1 VRASDSQTLSTPAT
15 CFQCDAYGRR
25 TGLKIRHAPGSPG
38 VDCFHRH
45 RGRAAISFGNFTR
58 MAHARLLYDYLETEK
73 AERRMDDVLAEDYGY
88 PAQAIELPA
97 DDRLRLNKDLLHFSY
112 KRLRHSP
119 ESKPWPNSILG
130 NLFDPVLGFMTHIR
144 DNRPDL
150 FDSIEERMNWSRLH
164 GLLETGR
171 ELRIRVSAD
180 VDYRPRY
187 DFHLGLRLPSGKPV
201 LTHFVPSSVSVPPP
215 CTGTTCQ

>member
-1 VRASDSQTLSTPAT
+1 MPKPSFTPSDEQVKGAFRNSMFYEIAFTFGVPAH
-15 CFQCDAYGRR
+15 DPLDYSHWEM
-25 TGLKIRHAPGSPG
+25 I
-38 VDCFHRH
+38 
-45 RGRAAISFGNFTR
+45 NFTR
-58 MAHARLLYDYLETEK
+58 MAHARLLYDFLETKK
-73 AERRMDDVLAEDYGY
+73 AERRIDDVLAEDYGY
-88 PAQAIELPA
+88 PAEAIELPA

-144 DNRPDL
+144 DNQPDF

-164 GLLETGR
+164 QLLETGR

-180 VDYRPRY
+180 VDRWPRY
-187 DFHLGLRLPSGKPV
+187 DFQLGPRLPSGKPV
-201 LTHFVPSSVSVPPP
+201 LTQFIPSSVSVPPP
-215 CTGTTCQ
+215 GTGTTCQ